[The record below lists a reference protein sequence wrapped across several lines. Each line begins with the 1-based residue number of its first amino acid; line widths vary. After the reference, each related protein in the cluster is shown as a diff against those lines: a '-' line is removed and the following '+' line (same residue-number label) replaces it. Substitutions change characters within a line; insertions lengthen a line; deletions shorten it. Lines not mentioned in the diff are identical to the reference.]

1 MRYVSFLLLAV
12 GVSTGVAQG
21 APRIDN
27 VLIRMVPP
35 GPTSLVGAHMDQ
47 LTASELYQKLIA
59 QQKLPQLDQ
68 FARETGFDP
77 RHDVHE
83 ILLVNGPQGS
93 VLLARGNFN
102 LKADPIAGMNVV
114 RHGQYNIRTLPAA
127 SGTTASGTTTP
138 SGFCILDSSL
148 AAAGEVPAVEA
159 ALDEWAQKGAHK
171 GADALLASVS
181 AVSDQ
186 AALWGVSTGFASFL
200 ASNLPGAGNGI
211 DFSAIFR
218 GIESSWFSAS
228 VGTGL
233 QASIHCTTATEKDA
247 MNLRDAAKGLIG
259 FGRLSVPQNKPDL
272 LRFWDAFTVDQSGR
286 SFALNV
292 DVSGDLIDQMVQFFS
307 VPGGRGGSGR
317 GGRGGSGRGRAG
329 RA

>member
-1 MRYVSFLLLAV
+1 MRYVSCLLLAV
-12 GVSTGVAQG
+12 SLATA

-47 LTASELYQKLIA
+47 LTASDLYQKLIA

-68 FARETGFDP
+68 FARDTGFDP
-77 RHDVHE
+77 RRDVRE

-93 VLLARGNFN
+93 VLLARGKFN
-102 LKADPIAGMNVV
+102 LKAEPIAGMQVI
-114 RHGQYNIRTLPAA
+114 RHGQYNIRTLPTSAT
-127 SGTTASGTTTP
+127 SGVA
-138 SGFCILDSSL
+138 SGFCMLDSSL

-171 GADALLASVS
+171 GADTLLENVKD
-181 AVSDQ
+181 VSDQ
-186 AALWGVSTGFASFL
+186 AALWGVSTGFASFI
-200 ASNLPGAGNGI
+200 ASNLPGAGNGL

-228 VGTGL
+228 VGTGFE
-233 QASIHCTTATEKDA
+233 ASIHCTTATEKDA

-272 LRFWDAFTVDQSGR
+272 LRFWDGLTVDQSGR
-286 SFALNV
+286 SFALNA
-292 DVSGDLIDQMVQFFS
+292 DISGDLIDQMVQFLS
-307 VPGGRGGSGR
+307 APGGRGGSGR
-317 GGRGGSGRGRAG
+317 GGRGGSGRGRGARTG